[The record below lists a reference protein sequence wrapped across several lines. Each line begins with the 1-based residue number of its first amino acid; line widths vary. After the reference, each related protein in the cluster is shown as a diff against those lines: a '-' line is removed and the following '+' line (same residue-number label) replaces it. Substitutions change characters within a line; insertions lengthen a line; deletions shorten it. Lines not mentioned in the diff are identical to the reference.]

1 MRFFPPA
8 LRVAALV
15 VALFALSTGSLTAA
29 DLYQV
34 STIEAL
40 SAGLYDGRE
49 RIGALG
55 RHGDFGIGTLAGL
68 DGEVVVLDGVFYQV
82 RSDGTVHR
90 VGPGEKTPFVQVT
103 FFTGELDLGRLDG
116 LSFAALKAAL
126 TARLPDPAK
135 FYAVRVEG
143 MFPTLTVRSVA
154 AQQKPW
160 PTLAEAIKGQSVFPL
175 ENIQGT
181 LVGFYSPQ
189 SAPGLSPTGW
199 HFHFLSRDRA
209 HGGHVLDGTAGPTK
223 ARGDMVTA
231 MTTLFPDKPLPRQGA
246 AAPAAGTE

>member
-1 MRFFPPA
+1 MRFFPPVA
-8 LRVAALV
+8 RVAALTV
-15 VALFALSTGSLTAA
+15 VLLAALAGRLPAA
-29 DLYQV
+29 ELYQV

-49 RIGALG
+49 SIGALT
-55 RHGDFGIGTLAGL
+55 RYGDFGLGTLAGL
-68 DGEVVVLDGVFYQV
+68 DGEMVLLDGVFYQV

-90 VGPGEKTPFVQVT
+90 VKSGEKTPFVQMT
-103 FFTGELDLGRLDG
+103 FFEGTLDLGRLDG
-116 LSFAALKAAL
+116 LSFAAMKAAL

-135 FYAVRVEG
+135 FYAVRVDG
-143 MFPTLTVRSVA
+143 LFPALTVRSVA

-181 LVGFYSPQ
+181 MVGFYSPS

-199 HFHFLSRDRA
+199 HFHFMSRDRA
-209 HGGHVLDGTAGPTK
+209 HGGHVLDGIVGPTK
-223 ARGDMVTA
+223 ARGDMVTT
-231 MTTLFPDKPLPRQGA
+231 MTTVFPDKPLPRQDV